1 MKPLFPEIDSIYHL
15 VSNTNEKFGSNIF
28 LSTKN
33 SLDENEVLTYSELLV
48 LIEKFQVYFESNN
61 IKSGQKV
68 SVAYHN
74 SGILAVL
81 FLCITASGRV
91 FVPLNPNSTTFEMEY
106 ILEDSGSCMLF
117 DGINI
122 NKGFSQNVLD
132 KLNVIEL
139 NTLSDLINFLEK
151 FDAKKSVEHIL
162 PHAEAEIV
170 YTSGTTGRPKG
181 VVLTHKN
188 LLADSFAISNSFSFN
203 ENDKF
208 LTICPLFHNSGQIST
223 TLGAIWVG
231 AITTPVRAEFGLIN
245 FWNYIHQYKITWTL
259 GMPTHINFLLERQSL
274 KNNYVKSNNTL
285 KGIYC
290 GGAKLEIEKQLQ
302 FENIFNTPVYTN
314 YGLTETTSF
323 ATCTPLNMSQ
333 RALGSVGVPLFIN
346 DIKIVNSDNS
356 ICNVNEE
363 GEIFI
368 KGINLFKHYINKKEI
383 TDSKFVDGWFKTG
396 DLGYFNKD
404 NFLFI
409 VDRIDNMILVGGEN
423 VYPADIENHI
433 STLESIAEAVVTSI
447 PHKILG
453 NEIVLVYR
461 LIEGQKEESN
471 KWIQTLS
478 KFVVKFKLPTKFLN
492 IDELN
497 LTEIPKAPNGKI
509 LRHNLKVIVNQH
521 YNKP

>member
-1 MKPLFPEIDSIYHL
+1 MKPLFPGIDSIYQL
-15 VSNTNEKFGSNIF
+15 ISNTNEKVGNNIF

-33 SLDENEVLTYSELLV
+33 NLDEIEILTYSELLI
-48 LIEKFQVYFESNN
+48 LIDKFHSYFESND
-61 IKSGQKV
+61 IKTGQKI

-91 FVPLNPNSTTFEMEY
+91 FVPLNPNSTIFEMEY
-106 ILEDSGSCMLF
+106 ILEDSESCMLF
-117 DGINI
+117 DGTNI
-122 NKGFSQNVLD
+122 SKGFSQNIQD
-132 KLNVIEL
+132 KICVIDLNAL
-139 NTLSDLINFLEK
+139 NDLLKFLENYE
-151 FDAKKSVEHIL
+151 DKKAVDSIL
-162 PHAEAEIV
+162 PLAEAEIV

-181 VVLTHKN
+181 VVLTHEN
-188 LLADSFAISNSFSFN
+188 LLADSFAISKSFSFN

-231 AITTPVRAEFGLIN
+231 ATTTPVRAEFGLIN
-245 FWNYIHQYKITWTL
+245 FWNYIHQYNITWTL
-259 GMPTHINFLLERQSL
+259 GMPTHINFLLERQNL

-285 KGIYC
+285 KGIFC
-290 GGAKLEIEKQLQ
+290 GGAKLEKEKQLQ

-333 RALGSVGVPLFIN
+333 SALGSVGVPLFIN
-346 DIKIVNSDNS
+346 DIKIVNSENS
-356 ICNVNEE
+356 LCNVNEE

-433 STLESIAEAVVTSI
+433 STLINVAEAVITSI

-461 LIEGQKEESN
+461 LIEGKKEDVN
-471 KWIQTLS
+471 KWIQALS
-478 KFVVKFKLPTKFLN
+478 KFVVKFKLPNQFLN
-492 IDELN
+492 IRELN
-497 LTEIPKAPNGKI
+497 ISEIPKAPNGKI

-521 YNKP
+521 YNK

>member
-1 MKPLFPEIDSIYHL
+1 MKPQFPQIDSIYHL
-15 VSNTNEKFGSNIF
+15 ISIANEKFGANTF

-33 SLDENEVLTYSELLV
+33 SFDENEVLTYSELLD
-48 LIEKFQVYFESNN
+48 LIDKFQVYLESND
-61 IKSGQKV
+61 IKTGEKI

-74 SGILAVL
+74 SGILAIL

-106 ILEDSGSCMLF
+106 ILEDSESCLLF

-122 NKGFSQNVLD
+122 SKEFSQKIKD
-132 KLNVIEL
+132 KINVIEL
-139 NTLSDLINFLEK
+139 NILSELIKFTEK
-151 FDAKKSVEHIL
+151 IESKKPVEAIL
-162 PHAEAEIV
+162 PNAEAEIV

-231 AITTPVRAEFGLIN
+231 ATTTPVRAEFGLIN
-245 FWNYIHQYKITWTL
+245 FWNYIQQYKITWTL
-259 GMPTHINFLLERQSL
+259 GMPTHINFLLERQSI

-290 GGAKLEIEKQLQ
+290 GGAKLESEKQLQ

-333 RALGSVGVPLFIN
+333 IALGSVGVPLFIN
-346 DIKIVNSDNS
+346 DIKIINSENS
-356 ICNVNEE
+356 ICTVNEE

-368 KGINLFKHYINKKEI
+368 KGINVFKHYINKKEI

-433 STLESIAEAVVTSI
+433 STLENVAEAVITSI

-453 NEIVLVYR
+453 NEIILVYR
-461 LIEGQKEESN
+461 LVEGKKENFN
-471 KWIQTLS
+471 KWIQALS

-492 IDELN
+492 IEELN
-497 LTEIPKAPNGKI
+497 LSEIPKAPNGKI
-509 LRHNLKVIVNQH
+509 LRHSLKVLVNQH
-521 YNKP
+521 YNK